1 MTACWGASP
10 GRRLRWPLCQTHL
23 WGSFVPRRVQGLRLR
38 GGDGGG
44 SRVDPPALRLP
55 SDKQPLESSRQAG
68 PGSPGRGRGRGRD
81 ARLGAQRCRLRQI
94 RTEGLEDF
102 DCCRP
107 ALGLGGLVPWGDT
120 QASAAGRS
128 PQSRVPSSSRLG
140 PLGRATL
147 VKVATGYVAGD
158 RSLLPLAS
166 KLGNLALG
174 FKGTMARSWGRWE
187 SGLLVALNGSPT
199 WVAVSNEDDL
209 VASVTV
215 PTPGKAGEGGP
226 GPGVHPT
233 DFY

>member
-1 MTACWGASP
+1 MLTARWGASP

-23 WGSFVPRRVQGLRLR
+23 WGSFAPRRVQGLRLR

-120 QASAAGRS
+120 QASAVGRS

-147 VKVATGYVAGD
+147 VKVATGYVAGAGAFSLWLPSLGIL
-158 RSLLPLAS
+158 RSDL
-166 KLGNLALG
+166 
-174 FKGTMARSWGRWE
+174 RGRWL
-187 SGLLVALNGSPT
+187 GPRGGGSQ
-199 WVAVSNEDDL
+199 
-209 VASVTV
+209 
-215 PTPGKAGEGGP
+215 G
-226 GPGVHPT
+226 
-233 DFY
+233 F